1 MGQHYAQT
9 TRLEGASTATTM
21 TYQFSNNLSINIA
34 GRITIFPNNFTFV
47 IAKRPLSD
55 GTHQLLRYVAT
66 KGVPFGEGVYPK
78 GRGRQC
84 YITDFTHDWR
94 SELRD
99 SDFEPPP
106 GVTCVPK
113 KGPSVANH
121 R

>member
-1 MGQHYAQT
+1 MIGQNYSRT
-9 TRLEGASTATTM
+9 TPLEGASTATTV
-21 TYQFSNNLSINIA
+21 TYQFSTNISINSKIY
-34 GRITIFPNNFTFV
+34 PNNFTFV

-78 GRGRQC
+78 GRGRDC
-84 YITDFTHDWR
+84 YIIDYTHDWR

-106 GVTCVPK
+106 GVTCIPK
-113 KGPSVANH
+113 KGPSVTNH